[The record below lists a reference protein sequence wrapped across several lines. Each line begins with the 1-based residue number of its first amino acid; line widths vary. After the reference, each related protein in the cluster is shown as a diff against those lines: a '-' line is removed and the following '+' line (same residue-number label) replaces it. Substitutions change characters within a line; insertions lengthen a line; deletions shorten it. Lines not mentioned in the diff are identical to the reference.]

1 MKHNSLATSSLVV
14 LSLLLTA
21 AGAFAQSP
29 VRANV
34 PFAFQVGKAH
44 APAGTYTIKRD
55 ISTDIV
61 TIRNVN
67 TGAAVLALVA
77 RQLPS
82 KTTGKLIFHHVGS
95 QYALTE
101 IWGGAGTPGMGLSV
115 PKRNQELQVASG
127 PSNAGDTFEI
137 ALK

>member
-1 MKHNSLATSSLVV
+1 MLNPLFAPMFPL
-14 LSLLLTA
+14 LSRWEGA
-21 AGAFAQSP
+21 RAGRNLHHQE
-29 VRANV
+29 
-34 PFAFQVGKAH
+34 GH
-44 APAGTYTIKRD
+44 IDTG
-55 ISTDIV
+55 IV
-61 TIRNVN
+61 TIRNVK
-67 TGAAVLALVA
+67 TGAAVLALVT

-82 KTTGKLIFHHVGS
+82 KTTGKLIFHQVGS

-101 IWGGAGTPGMGLSV
+101 IWGGAGSPGMGLSV